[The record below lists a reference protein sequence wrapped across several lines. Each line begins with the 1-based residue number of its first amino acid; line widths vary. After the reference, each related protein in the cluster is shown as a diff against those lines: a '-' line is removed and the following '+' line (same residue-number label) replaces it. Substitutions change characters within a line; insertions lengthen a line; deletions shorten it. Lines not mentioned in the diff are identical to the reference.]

1 MLNSLHHIH
10 FIGIGGSGI
19 SAIAYLALEKGI
31 KVTGSDIAGSP
42 ITEDLAEHGAR
53 FYVGHAG
60 EHVPDTAELVVYSEA
75 IDQKT
80 NPEFL
85 AAKKKGIPVMSYF
98 ESISEISKHKKTIAV
113 AGTHGKTT
121 TTAMLGEALVAAGL
135 DPTVIVG
142 SRVPE
147 FGGKN
152 IRVGHGELFVVES
165 CEYRRSFLN
174 LNPFGAVLLN
184 CEPDHLDYYK
194 DEKDYVSAFIEFIK
208 KVPKDGFIIANMLDK
223 NVQKVCGYCV
233 GNVVGLDS
241 KKMAEISLNM
251 SVPGDFNKSN
261 ATHAYLAAL
270 QVGAAEKPAR
280 KGLENFKGT
289 ARRMEVIGEKDGVTV
304 IDDYGH
310 HPTEIKATLLALR
323 DKYKGRRI
331 ICVFQPHQ
339 YSRTYR
345 LLGDFKTAFG
355 DADKV
360 LIPNIYEARDT
371 AEDKKRISAVS
382 FVAALREH
390 HPDVTWT
397 KDFKTTVGLLY
408 KENKP
413 GDVIVT
419 MGAGDG
425 YKVGEMFLGHQAS
438 LDS

>member
-1 MLNSLHHIH
+1 MLDTLHHIH

-31 KVTGSDIAGSP
+31 KVTGSDTVQSP
-42 ITEDLAEHGAR
+42 VTDDLVKSGAH
-53 FYVGHAG
+53 FYFGHDG
-60 EHVPDTAELVVYSEA
+60 KHVTDTMELVVYTEA
-75 IDQKT
+75 IDKKT
-80 NPEFL
+80 NPEYL
-85 AAKKKGIPVMSYF
+85 AAKKMDIPVMSYF
-98 ESISEISKHKKTIAV
+98 EAIGEISKHKKTIAV

-121 TTAMLGEALVAAGL
+121 TTAMLGEALVGARQ

-147 FGGKN
+147 FGGRN
-152 IRVGHGELFVVES
+152 ISVGHGDIFVIES

-174 LNPFGAVLLN
+174 LRPFGVVLLN

-194 DEKDYVSAFIEFIK
+194 DETDYVSAFVEFIK
-208 KVPKDGFIIANMLDK
+208 KVPKEGFVIANMLDK
-223 NVQKVCGYCV
+223 NVQKVCEQCAGK
-233 GNVVGLDS
+233 VVQVTDKTVVETGL
-241 KKMAEISLNM
+241 KM
-251 SVPGDFNKSN
+251 SVPGDFNRSN
-261 ATHAYLAAL
+261 ATHAYLAAKAL
-270 QVGAAEKPAR
+270 GADEKRTRRA
-280 KGLENFKGT
+280 LEDFKGT
-289 ARRMEVIGEKDGVTV
+289 ARRMEFIGEKNGVTV

-310 HPTEIKATLLALR
+310 HPTEIKVTLRALR
-323 DKYKGRRI
+323 KKYAGRRI

-339 YSRTYR
+339 YSRTYQ
-345 LLGDFKTAFG
+345 LLEDFKTAFG
-355 DADKV
+355 DATKV

-371 AEDKKRISAVS
+371 VEDKKKISAES

-408 KENKP
+408 KESKP

-425 YKVGEMFLGHQAS
+425 YKIGEIFLGAS
-438 LDS
+438 RILP